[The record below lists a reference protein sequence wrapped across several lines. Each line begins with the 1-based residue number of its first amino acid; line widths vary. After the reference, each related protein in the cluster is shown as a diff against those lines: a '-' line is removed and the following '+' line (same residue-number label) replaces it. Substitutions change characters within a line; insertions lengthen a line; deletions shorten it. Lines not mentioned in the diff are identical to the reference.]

1 MRTRL
6 WLAVGAVVAIA
17 SVTGLSAHAD
27 LLQQLIGILPGGP
40 TALLPS
46 AAITSDADP
55 VPPGA
60 QKQPLSSSG
69 PFEATCPG
77 GATVTNGQFG
87 FVVLNTSGPGNSKVK
102 AEIVIKD
109 GIPNVTYDVY
119 LHQNPGDCPTL
130 RSGTITTDSQGN
142 GNGQIVKNRAPGSTH
157 FWSTGIVADPLY
169 FPSNPK
175 SLLRTVSV
183 ALD

>member
-6 WLAVGAVVAIA
+6 WLAVGAAAAIVG
-17 SVTGLSAHAD
+17 VTGLSAYAD
-27 LLQQLIGILPGGP
+27 LLQELIGILPGGP
-40 TALLPS
+40 TALLPA
-46 AAITSDADP
+46 AAITSNTDP

-60 QKQPLSSSG
+60 QKQPLYASG
-69 PFEATCPG
+69 PFEATCAG
-77 GATVTNGQFG
+77 GTTVMNGQFG
-87 FVVLNTSGPGNSKVK
+87 FAVLNTSGFANSKVK

-109 GIPNVTYDVY
+109 GIPNVTYEIY

-130 RSGTITTDSQGN
+130 RSGTIVTDNQGN
-142 GNGQIVKNRAPGSTH
+142 GNGEVVKVRAPGSTR
-157 FWSTGIVADPLY
+157 FWATGFVDDFAY